1 MKTHFN
7 SWNLKTKTIL
17 IAFAAILTSCLGEYE
32 PQYSAYGDAL
42 TRVYQDGDSLRY
54 QVELYLYSNFQM
66 SAVTAS
72 TKSDPTTL
80 IELDTI
86 RYKYT
91 FVNIPS
97 RLIYNTTAPKA
108 DHYLFDILFESGEKI
123 RVSDYLDSTII
134 APPQIS
140 NLEWNKNNN
149 QIEIEWDVVKNAQYY
164 KILLLGDDKQV
175 AFETDL
181 LHRSQTSF
189 NISKFT
195 NGWQINQQPT
205 ENKTYKIQLN
215 AYLFE
220 PVAST
225 FDIQCIATNDQHSM
239 TWLPPNR

>member
-1 MKTHFN
+1 MKTRFN
-7 SWNLKTKTIL
+7 SWNLKTKAAL
-17 IAFAAILTSCLGEYE
+17 LVFAAILTSCLGEYE

-54 QVELYLYSNFQM
+54 EVELYLYSNFQM

-97 RLIYNTTAPKA
+97 RLKYKSTPPKA
-108 DHYLFDILFESGEKI
+108 DYYLFDILFESGEKI
-123 RVSDYLDSTII
+123 KVSDYLDTTII
-134 APPQIS
+134 APPKIS
-140 NLEWNKNNN
+140 NLEWSKVND
-149 QIEIEWDVVKNAQYY
+149 QIEIEWGVVKNAQYY
-164 KILLLGDDKQV
+164 KVLLMEGGDQV

-205 ENKTYKIQLN
+205 ENKTYKVQVN

-220 PVAST
+220 AAAST
-225 FDIQCIATNDQHSM
+225 FDIQCIATNDQHSV